1 MSDAFSDVLR
11 LIQLKSCVYFLRDF
25 SAPWGMQMQQGE
37 FAQFHAVMRGQC
49 AVTAAGQVL
58 QGAPGDI
65 FLFPGG
71 LPHVISDVAN
81 GDNTV
86 PGEVFMQSLASDAPL
101 FSQSPAATQ
110 LLCGHYEFHRDFR
123 HPLFEELPPII
134 HVKSATGTNAQ
145 ELPDVIRILVREMST
160 SPPGTTAVI
169 ERLAEILLI
178 QVIRANLQTTDSRNN
193 FAKGLSDPR
202 LARAI
207 QLIHQQPER
216 RLKLGDLAAEAG
228 MSRSAFAFHF
238 RVKTGTT
245 PSAYLT
251 LWRMCLA
258 RGYLQDRGLSV
269 TQSAHLVGY
278 ESEVA
283 FNRAFRRHFG
293 ISPGKLRA
301 KSA

>member
-1 MSDAFSDVLR
+1 MSDPFSDILR

-37 FAQFHAVMRGQC
+37 FAQFHAVLRGHC
-49 AVTAAGQVL
+49 AVTAKGQTL
-58 QGAPGDI
+58 QGVPGDI
-65 FLFPGG
+65 FLFPDG
-71 LPHVISDVAN
+71 LPHVISDVSK
-81 GDNTV
+81 GDCV
-86 PGEVFMQSLASDAPL
+86 PGEVFMHSLARGAPL
-101 FSQSPAATQ
+101 FSKSPSATQ
-110 LLCGHYEFHRDFR
+110 LLCGHYEFRRDFR
-123 HPLFEELPPII
+123 HPLLEQLPAVI
-134 HVKSATGTNAQ
+134 HVKSATSADMQ
-145 ELPDVIRILVREMST
+145 ELPDVIRFLVREMNADT
-160 SPPGTTAVI
+160 PGTTAVI

-178 QVIRANLQTTDSRNN
+178 QVIRANLQTADGRNI
-193 FAKGLSDPR
+193 FAKGLTDPR

-207 QLIHQQPER
+207 QLIHHQPEQPLR
-216 RLKLGDLAAEAG
+216 LGDLAGEAG
-228 MSRSAFAFHF
+228 MSRSAFALHF
-238 RVKTGTT
+238 RLKTGTT

-258 RGYLQDRGLSV
+258 RGYLQDQGLSV
-269 TQSAHLVGY
+269 TQSAHRVGY